1 MPKIKTNRSAR
12 KRFLT
17 RAHDIKRKNAN
28 KSHLLTSRAKKRKR
42 HLKKTGNVSEADLP
56 RVQKLIPYRKIK

>member
-12 KRFLT
+12 KRFLA
-17 RAHDIKRKNAN
+17 RSHDIKRKNAN
-28 KSHLLTSRAKKRKR
+28 KSHLLTSRSQKRKR

-56 RVQKLIPYRKIK
+56 RVRKLIPYKKIK